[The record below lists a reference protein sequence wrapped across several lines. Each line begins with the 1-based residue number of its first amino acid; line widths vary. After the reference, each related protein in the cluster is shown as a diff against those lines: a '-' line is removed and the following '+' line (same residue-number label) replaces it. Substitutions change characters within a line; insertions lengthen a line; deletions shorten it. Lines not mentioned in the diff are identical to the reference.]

1 MESLKF
7 SEYFKEN
14 YFPVSVNFM
23 TLRNN
28 GGYNGDKTCV
38 GLHAHDFSEI
48 VLLTR
53 GTLVHHCNHQSEI
66 LTPGDFLLI
75 HPGMEHSY
83 SEINAQ
89 TRCCNILYNAKIP
102 IPILMLNKSPFL
114 QQLYPGTNPHNNR
127 AGRIAGTLDAA
138 ALRETTPLLNL
149 IVREMKGERTPH
161 HTTMLIALFSAII
174 VQLIRHCREEEPI
187 DEDWTLN
194 KVIVL
199 MKARCHENQLSIK
212 DFAKAA
218 GMSPR
223 TLLRRFR
230 AAFGIGPMQY
240 LQKLRVSNAVA
251 LLRNSSL
258 TNKSIAWQC
267 GFYNYS
273 HMWYVFQRQL
283 QCTPSEVRKNPQ
295 LSLPD

>member
-66 LTPGDFLLI
+66 LTPGDFLLL

-83 SEINAQ
+83 SGINAQ

-114 QQLYPGTNPHNNR
+114 QQMVPSVIYN
-127 AGRIAGTLDAA
+127 AF
-138 ALRETTPLLNL
+138 TTP
-149 IVREMKGERTPH
+149 
-161 HTTMLIALFSAII
+161 
-174 VQLIRHCREEEPI
+174 
-187 DEDWTLN
+187 
-194 KVIVL
+194 
-199 MKARCHENQLSIK
+199 
-212 DFAKAA
+212 
-218 GMSPR
+218 
-223 TLLRRFR
+223 
-230 AAFGIGPMQY
+230 
-240 LQKLRVSNAVA
+240 
-251 LLRNSSL
+251 SS
-258 TNKSIAWQC
+258 TK
-267 GFYNYS
+267 
-273 HMWYVFQRQL
+273 
-283 QCTPSEVRKNPQ
+283 
-295 LSLPD
+295 